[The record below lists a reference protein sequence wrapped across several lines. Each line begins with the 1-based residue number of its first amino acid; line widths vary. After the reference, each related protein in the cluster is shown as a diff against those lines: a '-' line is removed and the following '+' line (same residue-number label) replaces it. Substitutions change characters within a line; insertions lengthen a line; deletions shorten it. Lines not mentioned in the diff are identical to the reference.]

1 MLRAGYCALQSRA
14 AQTEHIKHLAREF
27 QHLSEKDSLQPQLVL
42 PNSVLIP
49 VCQNAFCIVY
59 GMGQGGLT
67 LTTLKTYLKERF
79 APEVIKHSD
88 QNAFI
93 ALDQSSLEPGIPVH
107 HPPKKMFD
115 RKCINFS
122 MGEENPGFTKNA
134 NLILTQLF
142 FMVWAMLTSSFAA
155 SRSRVLRIHLDNPTS
170 ENKHQFLFA
179 LGGWYLWKRWFAK
192 VLFTFLPV
200 GHTSNEVDSSV
211 FRTEKCEDMDIT
223 CLPDVFEAARRAL
236 PPPNQLIYLKS
247 VLDFRSWLQP
257 HLIGVQNTMKGRFF
271 EMKLSDSVRPDGS
284 HFSILSAKQYL
295 NDIAT
300 FGEWAPVMEGMP
312 QGLPKPAA
320 PTREVLRDKVVTTL
334 KKLLKHPML
343 IHGADRKDWAGQL
356 LVNGRALNLRVLE
369 AESLPPLDMI
379 RSANL
384 RCTVADEQLKAMI
397 AANDDGRVHLKIV
410 PSAAKRFDNI
420 QKLEHEDVIV
430 EEISEDNSA
439 AAAGKGPL
447 GALPVCPT
455 LRESQ
460 LEGSFKGLHDSFIA
474 LSKKHEDLRKEF
486 EARVE
491 LDNQEIEVVKQKYH
505 KLKKAVLATT
515 SSAQTKHFTDR
526 NSAAPE
532 SSAVPTSA

>member
-1 MLRAGYCALQSRA
+1 MKSHYPGSP
-14 AQTEHIKHLAREF
+14 IP
-27 QHLSEKDSLQPQLVL
+27 SEKEFLMVHRNKDYPFHNLHMPG
-42 PNSVLIP
+42 
-49 VCQNAFCIVY
+49 QNEFGRCNDCAELNEAFWVASTPEEKKDALEKRNVHDRMVDVDHAWYIMDKAFCA
-59 GMGQGGLT
+59 
-67 LTTLKTYLKERF
+67 R
-79 APEVIKHSD
+79 HSD
-88 QNAFI
+88 QKAFI

-115 RKCINFS
+115 RKSRLEVHLGGGINFS
-122 MGEENPGFTKNA
+122 MGEENPVN
-134 NLILTQLF
+134 
-142 FMVWAMLTSSFAA
+142 
-155 SRSRVLRIHLDNPTS
+155 
-170 ENKHQFLFA
+170 
-179 LGGWYLWKRWFAK
+179 
-192 VLFTFLPV
+192 
-200 GHTSNEVDSSV
+200 
-211 FRTEKCEDMDIT
+211 
-223 CLPDVFEAARRAL
+223 LPDGIYGSVGLRRCFLRSCQWGTRRMSCPSGTAATQS
-236 PPPNQLIYLKS
+236 PYLVEIS
-247 VLDFRSWLQP
+247 PSYW
-257 HLIGVQNTMKGRFF
+257 
-271 EMKLSDSVRPDGS
+271 RPKYDER
-284 HFSILSAKQYL
+284 AKQYL

-343 IHGADRKDWAGQL
+343 IHGADRKDWVESFVHSDGKTDGVRVVGEHELGCVGRAGQL
-356 LVNGRALNLRVLE
+356 LVNGQALNLRVLE
-369 AESLPPLDMI
+369 AESLPPLNMI

-439 AAAGKGPL
+439 AAAGKGPS

-460 LEGSFKGLHDSFIA
+460 LEGSF
-474 LSKKHEDLRKEF
+474 KEF

-505 KLKKAVLATT
+505 KLKKAVLKTT
-515 SSAQTKHFTDR
+515 SSAQTKPSTDR

-532 SSAVPTSA
+532 SSAVPTSLREPMLPPHPSTSRHAKRQATHSRRELQQDKVHFLVPKHRKMS